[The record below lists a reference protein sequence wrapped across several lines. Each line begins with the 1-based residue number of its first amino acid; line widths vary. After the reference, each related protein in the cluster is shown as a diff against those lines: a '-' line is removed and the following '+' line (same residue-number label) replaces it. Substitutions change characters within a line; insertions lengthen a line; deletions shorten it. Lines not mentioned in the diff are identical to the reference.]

1 MTPGADARTGL
12 RIAFVVA
19 TKDRPEEL
27 LRLWKSLLDQS
38 RVPDEVVVV
47 DAGVQATSLAA
58 KSEAARPVLRL
69 VRSSVTSAS
78 RQRNIGLDAVGP
90 GAALVGFLDDDAVLE
105 PDAVEEMLRFWALA
119 GADVAGA
126 AFNMTNHPPLD
137 WPFLKRLPLVERL
150 GLYSGR
156 GGAVTSSGFQTMI
169 GPVDATA
176 WTDWLPSGA
185 SVWRREIFRRF
196 RFDEWFAGYSYLE
209 DLDFSY
215 RVGKA
220 ARLAVVAPA
229 RYRHLPAAGG
239 RGTGY
244 AFGVREV
251 LNRTHFV
258 CKHAE
263 LSIAKCRAALGL
275 RSLISLAFAVRERQ
289 PSYAA
294 RAFGNAVG
302 LVRSALGNAVKP

>member
-1 MTPGADARTGL
+1 MTAGSGAGVEI

-27 LRLWKSLLDQS
+27 RRLWSSLLAQS

-47 DAGVQATSLAA
+47 DAGAQAPSLEAE
-58 KSEAARPVLRL
+58 SEGARPVLRL
-69 VRSSVTSAS
+69 VRSSVASAS

-90 GAALVGFLDDDAVLE
+90 GAGLVGFLDDDAVLE
-105 PDAVEEMLRFWALA
+105 PDAVEEMLRFWALDGA
-119 GADVAGA
+119 GVAGA

-156 GGAVTSSGFQTMI
+156 GGAVTRSGFQTMI

-185 SVWRREIFRRF
+185 SVWRREVFRRF

-251 LNRTHFV
+251 LNRTYFV
-258 CKHAE
+258 RKHAE
-263 LSIAKCRAALGL
+263 LSLSGCRAALGL
-275 RSLISLAFAVRERQ
+275 RLLMSLAFAVRERK

-302 LVRSALGNAVKP
+302 LVRSMIGE

>member
-1 MTPGADARTGL
+1 MAAAAGADL

-27 LRLWKSLLDQS
+27 RRLWQSLLAQS
-38 RVPDEVVVV
+38 RIPDEVVVI
-47 DAGVQATSLAA
+47 DAG
-58 KSEAARPVLRL
+58 ARPSSLSEGEGPRPGLRFI
-69 VRSSVTSAS
+69 RTAIASAS
-78 RQRNIGLDAVGP
+78 RQRNIGLDAIIRDVD
-90 GAALVGFLDDDAVLE
+90 LVGFLDDDAVLE
-105 PDAVEEMLRFWALA
+105 ADAVEEMLRFWSLA

-156 GGAVTSSGFQTMI
+156 GGAVTVSGFQTMI
-169 GPVDATA
+169 GPVDSTV

-185 SVWRREIFRRF
+185 SVWRHEVFSRV

-215 RVGKA
+215 RVGRT

-229 RYRHLPAAGG
+229 RYRHLPASGG
-239 RGTGY
+239 RGSGY

-258 CKHAE
+258 QKHSA
-263 LSIAKCRAALGL
+263 LSLARCRAALGFRL
-275 RSLISLAFAVRERQ
+275 LMSLAFAVREQ
-289 PSYAA
+289 DPSYAA

-302 LVRSALGNAVKP
+302 LVRSMI

>member
-1 MTPGADARTGL
+1 MTPGAGAGPW
-12 RIAFVVA
+12 IAFVVA

-27 LRLWKSLLDQS
+27 RRLWTSLLAQS

-47 DAGVQATSLAA
+47 DASARPSLLAGSA
-58 KSEAARPVLRL
+58 GARPVLSF
-69 VRSSVTSAS
+69 VRTAVASAS
-78 RQRNIGLDAVGP
+78 RQRNLGLDAVGP
-90 GAALVGFLDDDAVLE
+90 GAGLVGFLDDDAVLE
-105 PDAVEEMLRFWALA
+105 GDAVEEMLRFWRSA
-119 GADVAGA
+119 GPDVAGA

-137 WPFLKRLPLVERL
+137 WPLLKRLPLVARL

-156 GGAVTSSGFQTMI
+156 GGAVTASGFQTMI
-169 GPVDATA
+169 GPVNETV

-185 SVWRREIFRRF
+185 SVWRREVFSRF

-215 RVGKA
+215 RV
-220 ARLAVVAPA
+220 ARTAKLSVVAPA

-244 AFGVREV
+244 VFGVREV

-258 CKHAE
+258 RKHAE
-263 LSIAKCRAALGL
+263 LSLARCRAALAL
-275 RSLISLAFAVRERQ
+275 RLLMSLAFAVRERKAL
-289 PSYAA
+289 YAS
-294 RAFGNAVG
+294 RALGNAVG
-302 LVRSALGNAVKP
+302 LVRSVIGA